1 MTASQE
7 MEQVYSCNPGA
18 HMGLPEYSKVKHTCL
33 EAYGAP
39 LPYMA
44 HNVNAALS
52 IVQLLFVQLLSELPY
67 IFAYKLITFM

>member
-52 IVQLLFVQLLSELPY
+52 IVQLLSELPY
-67 IFAYKLITFM
+67 ISAYKLITFM